1 MTAWNEMSNMQKAVS
16 VLGGFFVAGT
26 IAAFLISD
34 YRGLPDDVRALSRVD
49 SVTHAR
55 IVRDSLRIVE
65 GVEANET
72 LRCLIL
78 ELFKQPSQRLPQEC
92 PR

>member
-1 MTAWNEMSNMQKAVS
+1 MTTWNELTNVQKAAS
-16 VLGGFFVAGT
+16 VLGAVFVAGT
-26 IAAFLISD
+26 IVALLVSD
-34 YRGLPDDVRALSRVD
+34 YRDLPSDVKALARVD

-55 IVRDSLRIVE
+55 IVRDSLRIVD